1 MNTQTLTSEHIL
13 LSFLDLTA
21 MLRAVNGISAL
32 PNKVLTTTPARRVFS
47 NSVCRFEEAK
57 ASKGIPLAL
66 DLGGIQIP
74 KPGQSMSSHY
84 SLWAS
89 FAKLCTRCSLSGG
102 SITG

>member
-47 NSVCRFEEAK
+47 NSVCREVRLMFVG
-57 ASKGIPLAL
+57 SG
-66 DLGGIQIP
+66 DLLTH
-74 KPGQSMSSHY
+74 M
-84 SLWAS
+84 
-89 FAKLCTRCSLSGG
+89 
-102 SITG
+102 